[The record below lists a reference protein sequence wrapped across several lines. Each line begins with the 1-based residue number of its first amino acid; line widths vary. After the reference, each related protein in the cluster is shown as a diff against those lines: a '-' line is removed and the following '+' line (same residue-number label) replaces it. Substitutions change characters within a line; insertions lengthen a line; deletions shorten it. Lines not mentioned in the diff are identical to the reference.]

1 MKSAVIP
8 ALLLA
13 ATLPASAQQRR
24 AGQYESRIDTTVAFD
39 RRGTV
44 TLAIGDGEI
53 VVTTWEQDRVRVRAT
68 AERGDIRLDASPARL
83 AVEVMRGRSS
93 DARIEVTI
101 PAASRVS
108 ARAGSGDIS
117 IIGVRGGVDAVTQ
130 SGDLRIENAAELTE
144 ARSLSGDIAVR
155 GVTGPVE
162 VGTVSGDVT
171 IADVKGDVEATSVS
185 GDIGIRN
192 VTARYVRSRTTGGDI
207 SYDGPVDPAGRYELA
222 SHSGDVY
229 LTIPQGTGALLTV
242 ATYSG
247 SIESDFPITLKPG
260 GHGAGQRFTFE
271 IGTGDAR
278 ISAESFSGDI
288 TLRALSRSP
297 SGR

>member
-1 MKSAVIP
+1 MRTAVIS

-13 ATLPASAQQRR
+13 ASLPASAQQRR
-24 AGQYESRIDTTVAFD
+24 ADQYQSRIDTTFAFD

-44 TLAIGDGEI
+44 TLAIGGGEI
-53 VVTTWEQDRVRVRAT
+53 IVTTWDQERVRVRAT
-68 AERGDIRLDASPARL
+68 SERGDIRLDATSARL
-83 AVEVMRGRSS
+83 AVEVLRGRGS
-93 DARIEVTI
+93 DTRFEVTM
-101 PAASRVS
+101 PAAARVS
-108 ARAGSGDIS
+108 ARSGSGDIS
-117 IIGVRGGVDAVTQ
+117 ISGVRGGVDAVTQ
-130 SGDLRIENAAELTE
+130 SGDLRVENVAELTE
-144 ARSLSGDIAVR
+144 ARSLSGDIDVR

-162 VGTVSGDVT
+162 IGTVNGDVT
-171 IADVKGDVEATSVS
+171 IADVKGDVEATAVS

-192 VTARYVRSRTTGGDI
+192 VTARYVRTRTTNGDI
-207 SYDGPVDPAGRYELA
+207 SYDGAVDPAGRYEFA
-222 SHSGDVY
+222 SHSGEVY

-271 IGTGDAR
+271 IGKGDAR

-288 TLRALSRSP
+288 TIRTLPRPP
-297 SGR
+297 SDR

>member
-1 MKSAVIP
+1 MRTAVIS

-13 ATLPASAQQRR
+13 VTLPASAQRR

-44 TLAIGDGEI
+44 TLTIGDGQI
-53 VVTTWEQDRVRVRAT
+53 VVSTWDQDRVRVRAT
-68 AERGDIRLDASPARL
+68 SERGDIRLDAAPARL

-93 DARIEVTI
+93 DARFEVTM
-101 PAASRVS
+101 PAAARLS

-117 IIGVRGGVDAVTQ
+117 IVGVRGGVDAVTQ
-130 SGDLRIENAAELTE
+130 SGDLRVENVAELTE
-144 ARSLSGDIAVR
+144 ARSLSGDIDVR
-155 GVTGPVE
+155 GVTGPLE
-162 VGTVSGDVT
+162 VGTVNGDVT

-192 VTARYVRSRTTGGDI
+192 VTARYVRSRTTNGDI
-207 SYDGPVDPAGRYELA
+207 SYDGAVDPAGRYEFA
-222 SHSGDVY
+222 SHSGEVY

-247 SIESDFPITLKPG
+247 SIDSDFPITLKPG

-271 IGTGDAR
+271 IGKGDAR

-288 TLRALSRSP
+288 TIRSK
-297 SGR
+297 GRRPPDR